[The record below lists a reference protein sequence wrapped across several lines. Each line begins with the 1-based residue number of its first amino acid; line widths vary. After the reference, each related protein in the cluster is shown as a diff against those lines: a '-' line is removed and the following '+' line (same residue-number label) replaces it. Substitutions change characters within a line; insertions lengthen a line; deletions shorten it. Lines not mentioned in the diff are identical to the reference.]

1 MKVLITGATGLI
13 GQEIKQQ
20 LNAKNITVHYLST
33 QKGNL
38 KSLPNYKG
46 FHWDI
51 PSQTIDILAF
61 EGITHIIHL
70 AGASISKR
78 WTKSYQKEILESRIL
93 SSKLLFDYLKNN
105 SNQVQQIV
113 TASAIGIYKS
123 DASTNY
129 SEDNTTYSNSFL
141 SQVVQQWENATQQF
155 STLNCKL
162 CTIRIGLVMAKNG
175 GMLPQIA
182 SPIKLGIGAVIGNGK
197 QWQSWVHIKDLSNLF
212 VFALE
217 KNLIGSYNGVAPN
230 PISHQE
236 MTKIIAKTLNR
247 PLFLPNIPQFM
258 MKLILGTMH
267 ELLFESQKVSA
278 EKILNAGFEFEFT
291 NFEAV
296 ADDLLR

>member
-13 GQEIKQQ
+13 GKEITKQ
-20 LNAKNITVHYLST
+20 LNAKNIIVHYLST
-33 QKGNL
+33 QKGDL
-38 KSLPNYKG
+38 KKLPNYKG

-51 PSQTIDILAF
+51 PSQTIDIDAF

-78 WTKSYQKEILESRIL
+78 WTKSYQSEIIESRVL
-93 SSKLLFDYLKNN
+93 STKLLLDSLKNN
-105 SNQVQQIV
+105 PNQVQQVV

-123 DASTNY
+123 DATTNY
-129 SEDNTTYSNSFL
+129 SEDKTIYSNSFL
-141 SQVVQQWENATQQF
+141 SRVVQQWENATKQF
-155 STLNCKL
+155 STLNCNL

-182 SPIKLGIGAVIGNGK
+182 APIKFGLGAVMGNGK
-197 QWQSWVHIKDLSNLF
+197 QWQSWVHIKDLAKLF

-217 KNLIGSYNGVAPN
+217 KNLIGTYNGVAPN
-230 PISHQE
+230 SISHEE
-236 MTKIIAKTLNR
+236 MTKIIAKTLKR
-247 PLFLPNIPQFM
+247 PLFLPNIPQFI

-278 EKILNAGFEFEFT
+278 EKALNARFEFEFT

-296 ADDLLR
+296 ADDLLI